1 MTREEFGKKMKE
13 LLEKDYNHETPDV
26 PRSKEVNALVTE
38 YLVELAEREGL
49 RVSKAMEGYCETSMF
64 VCKNFREEKTGHIH
78 TFFAYIHTPD
88 FRYDNYYEV
97 GGKEVLVRGAKDEN
111 DYTGETN
118 EWADIANA
126 CKKANSIIERN
137 ARRFEPK
144 LIAWSDEEANGNL
157 RDQEIKGAMIKEMFK
172 SL

>member
-13 LLEKDYNHETPDV
+13 LMAKDYNHETPDV

-64 VCKNFREEKTGHIH
+64 VCKDFREEEAGHVH

-97 GGKEVLVRGAKDEN
+97 GGKEVLVRGARDNN

-126 CKKANSIIERN
+126 AKKAKAILERK

-144 LIAWSDEEANGNL
+144 LTI
-157 RDQEIKGAMIKEMFK
+157 
-172 SL
+172 